1 MKKFFALVAFAF
13 ATLTA
18 SAAVDTQL
26 ELTGSNLQLPTVLI
40 TGEAE
45 FQNFKAWGEV
55 TFFPA
60 DQEADAYEIYPEDTP
75 TLHLEFDEF
84 AENLQLKVLNESGTD
99 KYFGLDGA
107 ETVFDVDLTQW
118 GFDVISRISLQSKTV
133 QDNPI
138 KIKKCVLVNE
148 DGEEFPLCYKN
159 LNASGWGVKVVGS
172 AKCLS
177 GKVFF
182 VGNWGQVGG
191 EAWAPAD
198 VLAGATYAKYTV
210 TLNEP
215 LEAVDIVDAN
225 GEPIKFQFV
234 CDADRTTY
242 HTIDPGTT
250 VFELESAPEGYCP
263 NTPEMIS
270 KARIQLGGSQAVF
283 PEDKNECPYLNFK
296 SVVLTVEKDLDGI
309 KVVETYDLTDRI
321 FNIAGQLVNENTKGI
336 VIKNGKKYVVK

>member
-26 ELTGSNLQLPTVLI
+26 ELTGSNLQLPTLLL

-45 FQNFKAWGEV
+45 FQNYRKWGEV
-55 TFFPA
+55 TFFPS

-75 TLHLEFDEF
+75 TLHMEFEEF
-84 AENLQLKVLNESGTD
+84 SENLQLKVVGDAD
-99 KYFGLDGA
+99 KYYGLDGA

-118 GFDVISRISLQSKTV
+118 GFEVISQISLQAKENDITV
-133 QDNPI
+133 

-182 VGNWGQVGG
+182 IGNWGQVGG

-225 GEPIKFQFV
+225 GEPIKYQFV

-263 NTPEMIS
+263 NTPEIIS
-270 KARIQLGGSQAVF
+270 KARIQLGGSGATF
-283 PEDKNECPYLNFK
+283 PESKSECPYLNFK
-296 SVVLTVEKDLDGI
+296 SVVLTVEKDVNGV
-309 KVVETYDLTDRI
+309 KTVMTYDLTDQI
-321 FNIAGQLVNENTKGI
+321 FNVAGQRVSENAKGL